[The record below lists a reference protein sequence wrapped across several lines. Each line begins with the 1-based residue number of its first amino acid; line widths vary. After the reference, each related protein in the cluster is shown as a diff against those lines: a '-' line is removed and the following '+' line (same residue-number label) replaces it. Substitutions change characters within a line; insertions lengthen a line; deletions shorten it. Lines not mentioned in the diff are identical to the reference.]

1 MTVLRAVTM
10 RDRDDMRTALA
21 DGRVIV
27 WPGADGYGLA
37 ARLDRPAAR
46 DAFDQLVPTACG
58 GHPPVTVV
66 ATIAQAMVLS
76 EPWNRQAEQLVDRL
90 WPGPVELI
98 VQARDATPVRFG
110 MPKDKTLRALC
121 HDCGPLL
128 MCCLRGQGG
137 ESIFTSAEALRHL
150 AGTDVALLVEGG
162 TRHGPPPTV
171 VDCTVSPPVV
181 TAVGAVPAAFVEAS
195 LLMAARRRIRW
206 LGM

>member
-66 ATIAQAMVLS
+66 ATIAQAMVL
-76 EPWNRQAEQLVDRL
+76 
-90 WPGPVELI
+90 
-98 VQARDATPVRFG
+98 
-110 MPKDKTLRALC
+110 
-121 HDCGPLL
+121 
-128 MCCLRGQGG
+128 
-137 ESIFTSAEALRHL
+137 
-150 AGTDVALLVEGG
+150 
-162 TRHGPPPTV
+162 
-171 VDCTVSPPVV
+171 
-181 TAVGAVPAAFVEAS
+181 
-195 LLMAARRRIRW
+195 
-206 LGM
+206 